1 MLRRLLV
8 LVWIALGLS
17 VVVTVAS
24 IAFAAGRGLGAWRV
38 YRRTNDRLSG
48 GLEELNRRVEAMERR
63 LATAEE
69 AASRFEHAQAELQ
82 ESLAAARVV
91 ADAVAEVRGT
101 VRLALRLLPTG

>member
-8 LVWIALGLS
+8 FVWIALGLS

-24 IAFAAGRGLGAWRV
+24 VAFAVGRGLGAWRA
-38 YRRTNDRLSG
+38 YRRTNARLSG
-48 GLEELNRRVEAMERR
+48 GLEELNRRVETMEQR
-63 LATAEE
+63 LATADET
-69 AASRFEHAQAELQ
+69 ASRLEHAQAELR
-82 ESLAAARVV
+82 ESLEAARVV

>member
-8 LVWIALGLS
+8 FVWIALGLS

-24 IAFAAGRGLGAWRV
+24 VAFAVGRGLGAWRV
-38 YRRTNDRLSG
+38 YRRTNSRLSG
-48 GLEELNRRVEAMERR
+48 GLEELNRRVETMEQR
-63 LATAEE
+63 LATADET
-69 AASRFEHAQAELQ
+69 ASRLEHAQAELR
-82 ESLAAARVV
+82 ESLEAARVV